1 MRLKTSSG
9 LLRDILE
16 NITDGVIVAD
26 EKGRF
31 VLFNPAAEKILAIGP
46 LDVEERTW
54 SAVYGCFA
62 QNGTTLVPEFDLPL
76 SRAIRGQTVYDESL
90 FIRNGRNPGGVWIS
104 ANASPLKDPRGHLC
118 GGIVVFRDVTAQREE
133 LERVWMLSA
142 AVEQTADS
150 VIVTNRQGQIEY
162 VNSAASGIS
171 GFSRDELIGRTPGLL
186 KSGVHDVAFYE
197 RLWSALGRGEV
208 FRDTIVN
215 RKKNGELYHSEQ
227 TIAPIRDA
235 TGAVCRFVSV
245 GKDVTELRKAAEQTA
260 RLRVA
265 RSVQQRLFPKSPPRS
280 CGWDLAGAAFPA
292 DQTGGD
298 FFDYI
303 DLLDGRTALVIGDV
317 SGHGIDAAIV
327 MATTRAYIR
336 STALSHPD
344 PGALLTRVN
353 RVLVADLQQNQF
365 VTTLIACIDCP
376 SRSLTFASA
385 GHIEGYV
392 LDEAGTVKAR
402 LGSTGIPLGIFP
414 DSATETALC
423 PALKNG
429 DVMVIFTDGVTEAED
444 GTGQPF
450 GFERALGVVAAQRRE
465 PAAVIVDRLCHA
477 VRDFSGPVPQADDIT
492 AVVCKCSDT
501 GLDTHP

>member
-1 MRLKTSSG
+1 MTSRSTRGCGRPWEEARYSETRSSTGRRTASCITRSRRLHPSAMPLAPCVVLSRWERTSPNCARPPSRPHGCASRGPFSSG
-9 LLRDILE
+9 CSRSPRR
-16 NITDGVIVAD
+16 G
-26 EKGRF
+26 
-31 VLFNPAAEKILAIGP
+31 PAA
-46 LDVEERTW
+46 
-54 SAVYGCFA
+54 
-62 QNGTTLVPEFDLPL
+62 
-76 SRAIRGQTVYDESL
+76 
-90 FIRNGRNPGGVWIS
+90 
-104 ANASPLKDPRGHLC
+104 
-118 GGIVVFRDVTAQREE
+118 GI
-133 LERVWMLSA
+133 
-142 AVEQTADS
+142 
-150 VIVTNRQGQIEY
+150 
-162 VNSAASGIS
+162 
-171 GFSRDELIGRTPGLL
+171 
-186 KSGVHDVAFYE
+186 
-197 RLWSALGRGEV
+197 
-208 FRDTIVN
+208 
-215 RKKNGELYHSEQ
+215 
-227 TIAPIRDA
+227 
-235 TGAVCRFVSV
+235 
-245 GKDVTELRKAAEQTA
+245 
-260 RLRVA
+260 LRVQ
-265 RSVQQRLFPKSPPRS
+265 RS
-280 CGWDLAGAAFPA
+280 PA

-392 LDEAGTVKAR
+392 LDEAGAVKAR

-444 GTGQPF
+444 GTGQAF